1 MLIFFHLSSQDHYVL
16 TVNYPVAVCDTLLRG
31 CVRVSMTRSRATW
44 QHAGTSPGWRVPRH
58 LPAKARALWSFPSEP
73 PFPSEPSFPFP
84 TSTSTCKA
92 LFWSSLVARGPLEFA
107 VCRRSRMGSA
117 ARMQPCADP
126 KTTRDGGP
134 RVQGFEPR
142 AVGNGGAVPR
152 SPAASRFPLPNGK
165 GNPGFSQFLLIPLTR
180 TQQAGRD

>member
-1 MLIFFHLSSQDHYVL
+1 MLIFFHLSSEDRYVL
-16 TVNYPVAVCDTLLRG
+16 MVNYPAAVWDTLLRG

-44 QHAGTSPGWRVPRH
+44 QHTGTSPGWRVPSH
-58 LPAKARALWSFPSEP
+58 LLAKARAPWSIPSEP
-73 PFPSEPSFPFP
+73 PFTSEPSFPFL

-107 VCRRSRMGSA
+107 VCWRSRMGSA

-134 RVQGFEPR
+134 RVQGVEPR
-142 AVGNGGAVPR
+142 AMGNGGAVPR
-152 SPAASRFPLPNGK
+152 SPSVSCFPLPNGK

-180 TQQAGRD
+180 TQRAGRD